1 MLRHSYE
8 FSHGLCLNNPL
19 QVWLI
24 GNHIYQVPPFR
35 YINQDYEVSI
45 LVIIRKVIGGMKYLM
60 RSLKR
65 AVKAVGI
72 CTEENWDVNRVNSI
86 YTMVSRRFIFKI
98 NVMFDSLSW

>member
-1 MLRHSYE
+1 M
-8 FSHGLCLNNPL
+8 
-19 QVWLI
+19 
-24 GNHIYQVPPFR
+24 
-35 YINQDYEVSI
+35 SI
-45 LVIIRKVIGGMKYLM
+45 LVIVRKVIGGMKYLI
-60 RSLKR
+60 SSVKR